1 MAEVH
6 ATAQVAPGALL
17 AEGVRVGPYAVIGP
31 EVEIGPGAEIGAHV
45 VIEGATRLAA
55 GVRVFPFATIGLP
68 PQDLKYRGEPTRVEI
83 GPRTLIREHVTIHRG
98 SVGNGVTRIGADCM
112 IMCVAHVAHDCSLGD
127 GVIVANNVMFGGHVS
142 VGDGAYIGGGAAIHQ
157 FVRIGRFAA
166 VGGMSGVEG
175 DVIPFGLVIGNRAR
189 LSGLNIVGLK
199 RRGFS
204 RAEIAT
210 LREAFR
216 VIFKQRDGTF
226 ADRFAAAAHRFA
238 GNELVEEMV
247 AFVRAA
253 GKRPLCRAAPETEID
268 LGEEVEAAEPA
279 AASAA

>member
-6 ATAQVAPGALL
+6 ATATVAPGARL
-17 AEGVRVGPYAVIGP
+17 ADGVRIGPYAVIGS

-45 VIEGATRLAA
+45 VIDGLTRLGA

-98 SVGNGVTRIGADCM
+98 SVGSGITRIGADCM
-112 IMCVAHVAHDCSLGD
+112 IMCVAHIAHDCTLGD
-127 GVIVANNVMFGGHVS
+127 GVIVANNVLFGGHVS
-142 VGDGAYIGGGAAIHQ
+142 VGDGAYIGGGAAVHQ

-175 DVIPFGLVIGNRAR
+175 DVIPFGLVMGNRAR

-199 RRGFS
+199 RRGFT
-204 RAEIAT
+204 RADIAV

-216 VIFKQRDGTF
+216 LIFKQRDGTF
-226 ADRFAAAAHRFA
+226 AERFAATADRLG
-238 GNELVEEMV
+238 GNRLVDEVV
-247 AFVRAA
+247 AFVRAG